1 MKHEGQTWKTLRNKM
16 CWKSKSEYIALKN
29 MSKKHILN
37 CIQLIRN
44 RSKVSTWW
52 GYSSALWIM
61 SFENELNYRKELAN
75 YLFIKVLSPFTYSPL
90 ARGLLDK
97 LEKIIVSEKKMKN
110 IRGRRNVGVDK

>member
-44 RSKVSTWW
+44 RKNISVWW
-52 GYSSALWIM
+52 GYSSTLWIM
-61 SFENELNYRKELAN
+61 CFENELNHRKEVAN
-75 YLFIKVLSPFTYSPL
+75 KLFIAAFTPFISSPL
-90 ARGLLDK
+90 ARGLVDK
-97 LEKIIVSEKKMKN
+97 LRKIIISEKKMKDFK
-110 IRGRRNVGVDK
+110 GRKNVRVS